1 MEPVPL
7 SWRAG
12 RGSVQT
18 VKEGVGFVMWTG
30 KKSQWV
36 VVLGACAAIGL
47 GVVLVVQ
54 ALSLWLLPPVP
65 PVTDRTG
72 TPSASSATAV
82 PTPVPTPVQTA
93 VQTTPVPTPVT
104 VAFDPSVPA
113 ALQKALL
120 APAIDRLQVVTGPAA
135 LRVDTEDFPGASR
148 LYTVTFAAAVRFDT
162 VEPAVGWEALRALW
176 SGASVEEP
184 LRASLRATGTL
195 AVPWRAV
202 AVLTETLPLLT
213 QVLGDPSPAVAG
225 YATQPELVEA
235 VWQGRTTL
243 AILPF
248 DQLEPRLAVLAVDG
262 QNPVE
267 NSAHFD
273 PARYPLVAYLYA
285 QGAARPL
292 LADLPSNN
300 RNPALLTVLTMTGVT
315 ALCRMTAAQIE
326 QFGPA
331 WPAAVVGPEL
341 ARADITHISNEV
353 PFVEGCAVNTNPEN
367 FNFCSKPEYM
377 ESLWASGVDIVGMTG
392 NHQND
397 FGRQN
402 AAASLARYEEWG
414 IPYYGGGK
422 NLDEAYAPL
431 YLEHNG
437 NRLAFLG
444 ANSYGP
450 AMAWA
455 TAVLPGAAPFDLA
468 ILSATI
474 RAIKQQNRADLVFV
488 ELQYQE
494 SYDVQPLV
502 DQRLD
507 FNALVRAGAD
517 VVTGVQSHVPQ
528 AIEFTEGNLV
538 LFGLCNLYFDQ
549 MGAQATRE
557 GMVVKHTLYA
567 GRHLSTQ
574 ILTTLLYD
582 YGQPRWSTPE
592 QRAALLERVFGA
604 SFW

>member
-1 MEPVPL
+1 M
-7 SWRAG
+7 R
-12 RGSVQT
+12 
-18 VKEGVGFVMWTG
+18 TG

-47 GVVLVVQ
+47 GVALVVQ
-54 ALSLWLLPPVP
+54 ALSLWLLPP
-65 PVTDRTG
+65 PVADRAT
-72 TPSASSATAV
+72 AVSATAV
-82 PTPVPTPVQTA
+82 SATAVSATGSATAVSAAAVSATVAAPTPVA
-93 VQTTPVPTPVT
+93 

-120 APAIDRLQVVTGPAA
+120 APASDRLQGGTGAAA
-135 LRVDTEDFPGASR
+135 LRVGTERFPGASR
-148 LYTVTFAAAVRFDT
+148 VYTVTFAAAVRFDT

-176 SGASVEEP
+176 SGALVEEP
-184 LRASLRATGTL
+184 LRASLHATGTL

-213 QVLGDPSPAVAG
+213 QVLGDPSSAVVG

-235 VWQGRTTL
+235 LWQGRTTL

-273 PARYPLVAYLYA
+273 PARYPLVAHLYA
-285 QGAARPL
+285 QGAARQL
-292 LADLPSNN
+292 LAGLPSNN

-341 ARADITHISNEV
+341 ASADLTHISNEV
-353 PFVEGCAVNTNPEN
+353 PFVEGCAVNTDPEN

-402 AAASLARYEEWG
+402 AAASLARYVEWG
-414 IPYYGGGK
+414 LPYYGGGQ

-455 TAVLPGAAPFDLA
+455 TAALPGAAPFDLA

-528 AIEFTEGNLV
+528 AIEFTEGKLV
-538 LFGLCNLYFDQ
+538 LFGLGNLYFDQ

-592 QRAALLERVFGA
+592 QRADLLERVFGA